1 MMSIG
6 VMQRQSARE
15 DILAAYN
22 LAHAGMESEMAA
34 LFSGGSTMLQSVPGY
49 GGNYSATII
58 GSSQGPV
65 VEIQTQGIT
74 ADGAS
79 SSITANV
86 NTVTHSV
93 LSWSSMP

>member
-1 MMSIG
+1 
-6 VMQRQSARE
+6 MQRQSARE

-22 LAHAGMESEMAA
+22 LAHAGMESEMAV

-49 GGNYSATII
+49 GGDYSATII

-74 ADGAS
+74 ADGAT